1 MTGRRVVATMCLLL
15 AAASLAACAT
25 YQETKQKLNTG
36 YYDDL
41 KLQAQRESELAQD
54 EQIRLKRDLT
64 TLQQQQ
70 ASNAA
75 QSASLEQELKGIDA
89 DLAKASGQLDQ
100 ARNQNRV
107 SREQYDRLR
116 GELDS
121 LRLQQQKQSM
131 VTADPAE
138 KRRQLDE
145 LQKKKQAL
153 QRAIQALG
161 SG

>member
-1 MTGRRVVATMCLLL
+1 MGCLLL
-15 AAASLAACAT
+15 AAAPLAACAT
-25 YQETKQKLNTG
+25 YQETKRNLNTG

-41 KLQAQRESELAQD
+41 KVQAQRESELAQD
-54 EQIRLKRDLT
+54 EQVRLKRDLA
-64 TLQQQQ
+64 TLQQQK
-70 ASNAA
+70 ASADA
-75 QSASLEQELKGIDA
+75 QSASLAQELETIDA
-89 DLAKASGQLDQ
+89 DLAKASRQLDQ
-100 ARNQNRV
+100 ARSENRV
-107 SREQYDRLR
+107 NREQYGRLR
-116 GELDS
+116 AELDS

-145 LQKKKQAL
+145 LEKRKQAL